1 MGVKTA
7 RSNEEYKL
15 TARDRDLFSDFNHS
29 FLPHPNTGQIT
40 RKTNVD
46 SVKLALRNLILTNKY
61 ERLRNPTYGS
71 NIGHWLFEQL
81 NDPRQTREIEQHIRE
96 VVKNFEPRVRLL
108 EVTATADD
116 EGNAVHVYISFSIV
130 SSKSSED
137 LNITLYRVR

>member
-7 RSNEEYKL
+7 RSNEEYKIS
-15 TARDRDLFSDFNHS
+15 AKNRDLFSDFNHS
-29 FLPHPNTGQIT
+29 FLPHPNTGQIS

-46 SVKLALRNLILTNKY
+46 SIRLALRNLILTNKY

-81 NDPRQTREIEQHIRE
+81 ADPRQTREIEEHIEE
-96 VVKNFEPRVRLL
+96 VVKNFEPRVRIL
-108 EVTATADD
+108 EVNAVADE
-116 EGNAVHVYISFSIV
+116 EGNAVNVDIQFSI
-130 SSKSSED
+130 STSASPEN